1 MVRKIQGGKLVRSY
15 TNLRLD
21 NIIGNKS
28 RREREQMDS
37 RTSQPMTIGDEHHE
51 PPTKVSRALTH
62 RGLTYKQDRF
72 AKYVSEGH
80 KMEDCFR
87 MAYPSSKG
95 RPTAQILADAS
106 KVKNHPKVK
115 ERIEEYIA
123 KQERY
128 SSYNPAKLRQVA
140 IETIMSIAQNEKSR
154 DGDRLKAAELLGK
167 MAQVNLFSSAP
178 DTSPSIELANRIDL
192 EQKLRSLIAISS
204 KQESIQVID
213 ITPQSE
219 NTDS

>member
-1 MVRKIQGGKLVRSY
+1 M
-15 TNLRLD
+15 
-21 NIIGNKS
+21 
-28 RREREQMDS
+28 
-37 RTSQPMTIGDEHHE
+37 
-51 PPTKVSRALTH
+51 
-62 RGLTYKQDRF
+62 
-72 AKYVSEGH
+72 
-80 KMEDCFR
+80 
-87 MAYPSSKG
+87 
-95 RPTAQILADAS
+95 
-106 KVKNHPKVK
+106 KNHPKVK

-123 KQERY
+123 KAERY

-140 IETIMSIAQNEKSR
+140 VETIMAIAQNEKSR

>member
-1 MVRKIQGGKLVRSY
+1 
-15 TNLRLD
+15 
-21 NIIGNKS
+21 
-28 RREREQMDS
+28 
-37 RTSQPMTIGDEHHE
+37 
-51 PPTKVSRALTH
+51 
-62 RGLTYKQDRF
+62 
-72 AKYVSEGH
+72 
-80 KMEDCFR
+80 MEDCYR

-140 IETIMSIAQNEKSR
+140 VETIMEIAQRATAKDS
-154 DGDRLKAAELLGK
+154 DRLKAAELLGK
-167 MAQVNLFSSAP
+167 MAQVNLFNQQL
-178 DTSPSIELANRIDL
+178 DTSSNVQLADRIDL

-213 ITPQSE
+213 ITPQSPTE
-219 NTDS
+219 DSGETSF

>member
-1 MVRKIQGGKLVRSY
+1 MS
-15 TNLRLD
+15 N
-21 NIIGNKS
+21 
-28 RREREQMDS
+28 
-37 RTSQPMTIGDEHHE
+37 RTRQPMTIEDEHHE

-80 KMEDCFR
+80 KMEDCYR

-140 IETIMSIAQNEKSR
+140 VETIMEIAQRATAKDS
-154 DGDRLKAAELLGK
+154 DRLKAAELLGK
-167 MAQVNLFSSAP
+167 MAQVNLFNQQL
-178 DTSPSIELANRIDL
+178 DTSSNVQLADRIDL

-213 ITPQSE
+213 ITPQSPTE
-219 NTDS
+219 DSGETSF